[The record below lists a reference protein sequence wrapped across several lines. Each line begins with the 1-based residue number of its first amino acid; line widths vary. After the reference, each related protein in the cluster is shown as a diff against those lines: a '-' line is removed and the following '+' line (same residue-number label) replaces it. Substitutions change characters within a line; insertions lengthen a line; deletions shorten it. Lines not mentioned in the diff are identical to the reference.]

1 MKENQLQS
9 CKKHKLFVSLQC
21 VFHGIRLLRLI
32 QKLVVVRQ
40 SIFLYALFTAKALCK
55 KTLIFLLE

>member
-40 SIFLYALFTAKALCK
+40 SIFLYALLLQKHYAKK
-55 KTLIFLLE
+55 R